1 MKTQHIKLAVSG
13 ALFALATAFSP
24 ATFALF
30 GCKDCGTVVDV
41 KTLKAKGEG
50 SGVGAVIGG
59 VVGGVLGHQVGSG
72 RGKDVATVAGA
83 VGGAYVGNEVEKNKK
98 STTSYQVVVKLEDG
112 NTRTF
117 TYSNPTSYKAGDKVK
132 IVDKRLV
139 RQ

>member
-1 MKTQHIKLAVSG
+1 MKIQHLKLAVSG
-13 ALFALATAFSP
+13 ALFALATAFTP
-24 ATFALF
+24 ATFAA
-30 GCKDCGTVVDV
+30 CRDCGSVVDV

-59 VVGGVLGHQVGSG
+59 VAGGVLGHQVGSG
-72 RGKDVATVAGA
+72 RGRDVATVAGA

-98 STTSYQVVVKLEDG
+98 STTRYQVVVRLEDG

-117 TYSNPTSYKAGDKVK
+117 NYSNATSYQVGDKVR